1 MTTAPVDPSANA
13 QLGVL
18 SGTADTLIERLLPGV
33 GAGAGAESGK
43 RTALWRSVA
52 VVLAGS
58 VLLTVSAKLQIP
70 FWPVPMT
77 LQTLVVLALGMA
89 LGPRLGAMAVI
100 AYLAQ
105 GAMGL
110 PVFAGTPEKGI
121 GIAYMLGTTGG
132 YLIGFVIAAFVT
144 GLLAR
149 RAWDRNVFTTVAAM
163 LLGNVIIYACGLL
176 WLGSIVGWDK
186 PVLAWGMTPFLLG
199 DLAKIV
205 IAAAFLPTV
214 WRLLGR
220 SA

>member
-1 MTTAPVDPSANA
+1 MTTAPVDPTAHA
-13 QLGVL
+13 QFGAF
-18 SGTADTLIERLLPGV
+18 SGSADTLLDRLWPAR
-33 GAGAGAESGK
+33 GAAEADK
-43 RTALWRSVA
+43 RAALLRKVA
-52 VVLAGS
+52 VVLGGS
-58 VLLTVSAKLQIP
+58 LLLTVSAKLQIP

-89 LGPRLGAMAVI
+89 LGPRLGALAVI

-132 YLIGFVIAAFVT
+132 YLAGFVIAAFVT

-149 RAWDRNVFTTVAAM
+149 RAWDRSVVTTVAAM
-163 LLGNVIIYACGLL
+163 VIGNAVIYACGLL
-176 WLGSIVGWDK
+176 WLGSVVGWDK

-205 IAAAFLPTV
+205 IAAALLPTL